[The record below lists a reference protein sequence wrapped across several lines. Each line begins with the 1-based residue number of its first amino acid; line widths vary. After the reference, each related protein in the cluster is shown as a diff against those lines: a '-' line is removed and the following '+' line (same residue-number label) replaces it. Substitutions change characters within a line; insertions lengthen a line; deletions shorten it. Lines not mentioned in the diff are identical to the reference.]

1 MKIDGFKRDLL
12 MNFQVVEVH
21 KPLLAVSKIV
31 EAGHQV
37 VFSKQPHVL
46 LSSGERIPLQCNG
59 GTYEITA
66 WLNNAPADGFSGP
79 SR

>member
-1 MKIDGFKRDLL
+1 MKINGFKRDLQ

-21 KPLLAVSKIV
+21 KALLAVSKII

-37 VFSKQPHVL
+37 VFSKEPHVL

-59 GTYEITA
+59 SKYEMTV
-66 WLNNAPADGFSGP
+66 WLKNAPADGFSGP